1 MLTGMFVLVFDFL
14 ELLYRVWWWGAF
26 CCTAICVVGIVLLLL
41 SDCDLVLACYSRFG
55 VGRTPQVELRGKVV
69 WVTGASSGIG
79 ENLCYVLAKCGA
91 VLILS
96 ARRDE
101 ELKRVQNRCNGERTH
116 IMIMV
121 LRYNAL
127 CTSCFSELS
136 PDGIKGQHMVLTMD
150 LRETHKHSTLAKTVL
165 KKYGK
170 V

>member
-1 MLTGMFVLVFDFL
+1 M
-14 ELLYRVWWWGAF
+14 
-26 CCTAICVVGIVLLLL
+26 VGIVLLLL

-55 VGRTPQVELRGKVV
+55 IGKAPGVALRGKVI

-101 ELKRVQNRCNGERTH
+101 ELKRVRNRCNGERIITYLYLSPKLSRCNVSH
-116 IMIMV
+116 IMFF
-121 LRYNAL
+121 L
-127 CTSCFSELS
+127 ELS
-136 PDGIKGQHMVLTMD
+136 PDSVKGQHMVLTMD
-150 LRETHKHSTLAKTVL
+150 LRETHKHSSLANTVI

-170 V
+170 VCF